1 MLPVHV
7 SNHFMSVK
15 ATFGWF
21 FLFGE
26 NMAITNQE
34 KMVTI
39 ELYGHLGKLFGK
51 THKRL
56 VRTNGEAIHAL
67 CKTINNFERFLNS
80 SKLRGLTFAIFR
92 GNKNIGLDDM
102 GYPISDE
109 VIKIVPHI
117 IGSKKAGALQT
128 ILGAVLVVVG
138 VVIGYFTGWTGVG
151 WAIGSKMAM
160 MGGAMML
167 GGVVQMLSPQ
177 PAGLASKQDAD
188 NRASYAFGGVTNTA
202 AQGYPV
208 PILYGKR
215 RIGGAIISAGIY
227 VEDQQ

>member
-1 MLPVHV
+1 MK
-7 SNHFMSVK
+7 N
-15 ATFGWF
+15 
-21 FLFGE
+21 
-26 NMAITNQE
+26 ITYE

-39 ELYGHLGKLFGK
+39 ELYGQLGKLFGK
-51 THKRL
+51 SHTRL
-56 VRTNGEAIHAL
+56 VRTNAEAIHAL
-67 CKTINNFERFLNS
+67 CKTIDNFERFLNS
-80 SKLRGLTFAIFR
+80 SKLRGLTFAIYR
-92 GNKNIGLDDM
+92 GNKNIGLNDM
-102 GYPISDE
+102 GVPVTEE

-138 VVIGYFTGWTGVG
+138 VVIGYFAGWTGVG

>member
-1 MLPVHV
+1 MTIHD
-7 SNHFMSVK
+7 
-15 ATFGWF
+15 
-21 FLFGE
+21 
-26 NMAITNQE
+26 E

-39 ELYGHLGKLFGK
+39 ELYGQLGKLFGK
-51 THKRL
+51 SHKRV
-56 VRTNGEAIHAL
+56 VRTNAEAIHAL
-67 CKTINNFERFLNS
+67 CKTIDNFERFLNS
-80 SKLRGLTFAIFR
+80 SRIRGLTFAVFR
-92 GNKNIGLDDM
+92 GQDNIGLDDM
-102 GYPISDE
+102 GYPVTGE
-109 VIKIVPHI
+109 TIKIVPLL

-177 PAGLASKQDAD
+177 SAGLASKQDAA
-188 NRASYAFGGVTNTA
+188 NQASYAFGGVTNTA

>member
-1 MLPVHV
+1 
-7 SNHFMSVK
+7 
-15 ATFGWF
+15 
-21 FLFGE
+21 
-26 NMAITNQE
+26 MASIIE
-34 KMVTI
+34 ERMVTI
-39 ELYGHLGKLFGK
+39 ELYGQLGKLFGK
-51 THKRL
+51 YHERL
-56 VRTNGEAIHAL
+56 VRTNAEAIHAL
-67 CKTINNFERFLNS
+67 CKTIDGFERFLNS
-80 SKLRGLTFAIFR
+80 SKLRGLTFAIYR

-102 GYPISDE
+102 GYPVTNE

-138 VVIGYFTGWTGVG
+138 VVIGYFAGWTGVG

-208 PILYGKR
+208 PIGYGKR

>member
-1 MLPVHV
+1 MTIHD
-7 SNHFMSVK
+7 
-15 ATFGWF
+15 
-21 FLFGE
+21 
-26 NMAITNQE
+26 E

-39 ELYGHLGKLFGK
+39 ELYGQLGKLFGK
-51 THKRL
+51 SHKRV
-56 VRTNGEAIHAL
+56 VRTNAEAIHAL
-67 CKTINNFERFLNS
+67 CKTIDNFERFLNS
-80 SKLRGLTFAIFR
+80 SKIRGLTFAVFR
-92 GNKNIGLDDM
+92 GQENIGLDDM
-102 GYPISDE
+102 GYPVTGE
-109 VIKIVPHI
+109 TIKIVPLL

-151 WAIGSKMAM
+151 WAIGSKIAM

-177 PAGLASKQDAD
+177 PAGLASKQDAA
-188 NRASYAFGGVTNTA
+188 NQASYAFGGVTNTA